1 MSTGNS
7 LLDVPLSID
16 QNTRVKV
23 IVLLCEEAQKDNNQQ
38 EDEEIT
44 ESPVESFR
52 QGWFDAMTGN
62 TLPIYQLWNGIDAG

>member
-1 MSTGNS
+1 MSKGNS